1 MLKRFF
7 NYFKRLRY
15 RCTETYYIKTE
26 YMFNKKVQE
35 FLDYRKD
42 VLEKIN
48 CKFELI
54 YDLELELGAEEIGKV
69 KLTHPKYNVT
79 SNAVLALKK
88 GMVFWKFV
96 D

>member
-7 NYFKRLRY
+7 NYFKPLRY

-26 YMFNKKVQE
+26 YMFNKEVQE

-42 VLEKIN
+42 ILEKIN

-54 YDLELELGAEEIGKV
+54 MLKDLELDTEEIGKV
-69 KLTHPKYNVT
+69 KLEHPKYKVT
-79 SNAVLALKK
+79 SNAILGLRN

>member
-54 YDLELELGAEEIGKV
+54 MLKELELGAEEIGKV
-69 KLTHPKYNVT
+69 KLTHPKYKVT
-79 SNAVLALKK
+79 SNAVLALKN